1 MSRRLAYRRMFT
13 RAGRRVTISR
23 KVANSEPV
31 TLENVRA
38 RIRGAQPDEVAGGIS
53 TRERRV
59 LILAEDVP
67 ADFGLQDNDR
77 IIVDGGRLTIT
88 NVDRHTHRDGEV
100 LLAYDC
106 IASGG

>member
-1 MSRRLAYRRMFT
+1 MFGKG
-13 RAGRRVTISR
+13 GRRVTISR
-23 KVANSEPV
+23 KVANGQPV
-31 TLENVRA
+31 TVENVRA
-38 RIRGAQPDEVAGGIS
+38 RIRGATPDEVTGGIS

-59 LILAEDVP
+59 LILAEDIP

-77 IIVDGGRLTIT
+77 ILVDGGRLTIT
-88 NVDRHTHRDGEV
+88 NVDRHTHRDGEI